1 LQRRW
6 CRCHTIFHSILWSTK
21 SRLWMDEE
29 RREEDRKRETYLFCS
44 VRGWV
49 HALQH
54 FSHQQRVYKT
64 AILLKRRKKTT
75 RRHTHTDIVIH
86 IQTRKK
92 EEGRERVESKKKRFF
107 SSYYCCI
114 CCAWE
119 IVIVIVDMIFSFT

>member
-1 LQRRW
+1 
-6 CRCHTIFHSILWSTK
+6 
-21 SRLWMDEE
+21 MDEE
-29 RREEDRKRETYLFCS
+29 RREEDRKREMYLFCS
-44 VRGWV
+44 VRRWV

-107 SSYYCCI
+107 FFLLLLHLLRLRNRHCHRRYDFFFYL
-114 CCAWE
+114 
-119 IVIVIVDMIFSFT
+119 VN